1 MKHFNQIGNDLRRNH
16 VLRAYTHDMGYHFY
30 TCLAMIE
37 CLVNHQILTLRIVFF
52 KQRVTLLTN
61 IFVFPKPFF

>member
-16 VLRAYTHDMGYHFY
+16 VLRAYTHDMGYQFY
-30 TCLAMIE
+30 TRLAMIE
-37 CLVNHQILTLRIVFF
+37 CLVNHQIPTFGMVFF

-61 IFVFPKPFF
+61 IFVFPKPFI